1 MTPLSIMLIV
11 ALVFVTGM
19 YIRQY
24 RRTPTTMGELNARLV
39 GASRWFD
46 KAHPLWLPPGTVR
59 ALIVIMAMW
68 GILFPV
74 VKLVAWEGTLDPAVK
89 DILLVLLGALPGF
102 INKYMEVRTD
112 K

>member
-1 MTPLSIMLIV
+1 MTLFQTAILLFLAVV
-11 ALVFVTGM
+11 AVLMF
-19 YIRQY
+19 Y
-24 RRTPTTMGELNARLV
+24 RKGQVPRGD
-39 GASRWFD
+39 SSKWFD